1 MDNENKYN
9 NALKKLQEAL
19 APKDGCK
26 ISGLTRGCI
35 ENIFPEL
42 VESEDERIRKELTE
56 FLKQASGGFLN
67 TTIKCKTFGKWLSWL
82 EKQDKQ

>member
-1 MDNENKYN
+1 MDYENKYKDALELARDYHKAN
-9 NALKKLQEAL
+9 LMLYKADENAVLE
-19 APKDGCK
+19 D
-26 ISGLTRGCI
+26 
-35 ENIFPEL
+35 IFPEL
-42 VESEDERIRKELTE
+42 AESEDEKTRKELAE